1 MQVHTL
7 WKKNSEG
14 KKSAE
19 KTLVGVHD
27 IPIIL
32 FASHF
37 RFIYSLEHS
46 FRSPFTRQN
55 ETVIAEIVARV
66 YVPVKTIIRN
76 ISTLYTVTQEEGR
89 GRFLGSIDTQVETQ
103 KFRKFVEWVEAIYW
117 LGHFEGS
124 ALAYTPF
131 SETHGKLKGAGKIW
145 TRNLNGR
152 EKKLSSPEFFSRPF
166 RLFPSLGSPTILTTH
181 AKDLPANMGQNWH
194 SFFFRLFY
202 RNNKELQASCLTII
216 SVFILTTI

>member
-1 MQVHTL
+1 MQVHAL

-55 ETVIAEIVARV
+55 GTFIAEIVARV
-66 YVPVKTIIRN
+66 YVPVKTIIRD

-103 KFRKFVEWVEAIYW
+103 KFRKFVEWVEVY
-117 LGHFEGS
+117 
-124 ALAYTPF
+124 
-131 SETHGKLKGAGKIW
+131 
-145 TRNLNGR
+145 
-152 EKKLSSPEFFSRPF
+152 
-166 RLFPSLGSPTILTTH
+166 
-181 AKDLPANMGQNWH
+181 
-194 SFFFRLFY
+194 
-202 RNNKELQASCLTII
+202 
-216 SVFILTTI
+216 